1 MFYLAKSF
9 ELWCMPYTHIEYSV
23 VEHNDINGMQTP
35 ERIRVYAGN
44 CGVQK
49 MGFER
54 TRLYY
59 EAILQYKLKL

>member
-1 MFYLAKSF
+1 
-9 ELWCMPYTHIEYSV
+9 MPYTHIEYSV